1 MGLDHS
7 VAVTYGFEIPNTTD
21 LDSLDQVIGDGPDL
35 VKDSVGHHVI
45 GDYERLLL
53 CTRFI
58 PVKENEVLRL
68 GWSLA
73 EPAELAAWEEA
84 LHAVAVRLGLPDH
97 PAPAWLAVH
106 NYR

>member
-1 MGLDHS
+1 MGLYHS
-7 VAVTYGFEIPNTTD
+7 VGIVYGFEIPARTD
-21 LDSLDQVIGDGPDL
+21 IDDIDRACFGQPESP
-35 VKDSVGHHVI
+35 DSVGYIVV
-45 GDYERLLL
+45 GDCDQLLL
-53 CTRFI
+53 VTRNL
-58 PVKENEVLRL
+58 PVKENEVVRL

-84 LHAVAVRLGLPDH
+84 LHDVALRLGIPDH